1 MFHSSVVYRSP
12 ISPLLLFVFV
22 FRQLPSATSQKLCL
36 CLHYTCIGSNVIP
49 ANVFPSKVTPTLLEE
64 LVLMAKESN
73 QNMLRVWG
81 GGMYPL
87 DSFYEATDA
96 NGIMVWQESMFAC
109 AMYPANDAFLREV
122 CSVISNSF
130 HRARI

>member
-1 MFHSSVVYRSP
+1 MPY
-12 ISPLLLFVFV
+12 
-22 FRQLPSATSQKLCL
+22 ALC
-36 CLHYTCIGSNVIP
+36 TGSNVIP
-49 ANVFPSKVTPTLLEE
+49 ANIFPSKVTPALLEE

-87 DSFYEATDA
+87 DGFYEATDA

-122 CSVISNSF
+122 CVSYFSRIAITVVCTMSLSNGLTPVGALAHVHQFLSTLSPF
-130 HRARI
+130 RCAVA